1 MTNSLAIS
9 KMEARK
15 QKFNPSPLN
24 LEKFCC
30 EMVDDLQMT
39 LDSQHI
45 LAFTCAV
52 QDSTSLASAYLD
64 KKLLRYII
72 GNLLSNAIKYSPEG
86 STIQFSLSSDQNQA
100 ILRIQDQGIG
110 IPQKDQKNLFESF
123 HRCSNVGSIPGTG
136 LGMAIVRNAVDL
148 HGGNIT
154 VESEVGVGTTFT
166 VSLPLNSC
174 LTSDEQ
180 SSAVQA

>member
-24 LEKFCC
+24 LEEFCR

-39 LDSQHI
+39 LDSQHT

-72 GNLLSNAIKYSPEG
+72 GNSALECH
-86 STIQFSLSSDQNQA
+86 QVFSGREYDS
-100 ILRIQDQGIG
+100 
-110 IPQKDQKNLFESF
+110 
-123 HRCSNVGSIPGTG
+123 V
-136 LGMAIVRNAVDL
+136 
-148 HGGNIT
+148 
-154 VESEVGVGTTFT
+154 
-166 VSLPLNSC
+166 
-174 LTSDEQ
+174 Q
-180 SSAVQA
+180 S